1 MCGPRVADP
10 GQAGGVGTYRLS
22 DPGDSPNAA
31 THGTLGPVTEL
42 DYQEIIALSE
52 DPDVSFDDVR
62 GQPFTAERYAWLA
75 EVADSV
81 FYQCSLEVQVRSV
94 IGMPVDVS
102 ARRLSRMSDDERTG
116 ILSQVPADLANE
128 VVSQLPVGV
137 S

>member
-1 MCGPRVADP
+1 M
-10 GQAGGVGTYRLS
+10 
-22 DPGDSPNAA
+22 
-31 THGTLGPVTEL
+31 TEL

-102 ARRLSRMSDDERTG
+102 VRRLSRMSDDERTG

-128 VVSQLPVGV
+128 VISQLPVGV